1 MTGLGLLA
9 GVEAVGTESK
19 WNHSKLRV
27 EAKASSD
34 VPPEPKSYLG
44 SLQWTTHRRAVLEN
58 RK

>member
-19 WNHSKLRV
+19 WNHSTLRV

-44 SLQWTTHRRAVLEN
+44 SLHGPLIDEPY
-58 RK
+58 